1 MSFCDNLI
9 SEGKPILFP
18 YNPSDNGEVIFE
30 RWKTRVKFFHSS
42 AAYGAKEKVEKE
54 VNDFLEKEGGIF
66 VDLKFNCSLENLGEK
81 VVVLL
86 IYKERVE

>member
-1 MSFCDNLI
+1 MSFYDNLI
-9 SEGKPILFP
+9 SEGKPTILL

-30 RWKTRVKFFHSS
+30 KWKTRIKFFHTS
-42 AAYGAKEKVEKE
+42 AALDARQRVEKE
-54 VNDFLEKEGGIF
+54 VNDFLEKEDKIL
-66 VDLKFNCSLENLGEK
+66 VDLKFNCSLESLGEK